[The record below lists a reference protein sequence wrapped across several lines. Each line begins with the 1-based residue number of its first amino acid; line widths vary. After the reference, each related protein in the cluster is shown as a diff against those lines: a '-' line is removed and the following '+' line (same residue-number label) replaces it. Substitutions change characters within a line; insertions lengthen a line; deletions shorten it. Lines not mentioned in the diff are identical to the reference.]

1 MGIDPPSASGG
12 RLLLS
17 IDAAILVAAFGAGLS
32 TAPAGVLELQ
42 NLPHDTGDMAA
53 TALHIAMRNLQ
64 ALGASLLLG
73 LCSGGL
79 YSLLVLAWNGWALGQ
94 VLPAV
99 VQTSP
104 STALFMLAYVPA
116 EFLAMLLGCLSV
128 QYVFLSAG
136 RWLVRGERIDTSRP
150 LAIAALAVG
159 LLLIGAWLEADA
171 GRRIGHMLGE

>member
-1 MGIDPPSASGG
+1 
-12 RLLLS
+12 
-17 IDAAILVAAFGAGLS
+17 
-32 TAPAGVLELQ
+32 
-42 NLPHDTGDMAA
+42 MAA

-116 EFLAMLLGCLSV
+116 EFLAMLLV
-128 QYVFLSAG
+128 
-136 RWLVRGERIDTSRP
+136 VRHVIIFG
-150 LAIAALAVG
+150 
-159 LLLIGAWLEADA
+159 
-171 GRRIGHMLGE
+171 